1 MVHSDLIRV
10 IRRENISRKGR
21 GSNAKPVQVSGEP
34 LEGVS
39 VYFLITLIKYP
50 NTAII
55 ASEHKK
61 MPIFHHISCRQITV
75 SFHVDNYEFGID
87 NLLWFMYRLDILY
100 IE

>member
-10 IRRENISRKGR
+10 IQRENISREGQ
-21 GSNAKPVQVSGEP
+21 GSNVKPVQVSGEP

-55 ASEHKK
+55 ATEHKK
-61 MPIFHHISCRQITV
+61 IAYFSSCQ
-75 SFHVDNYEFGID
+75 
-87 NLLWFMYRLDILY
+87 L
-100 IE
+100 